1 MRSWVTLWLN
11 LKVNCRVRGTG
22 VHGCFFGEFMSG
34 LDGELRGT
42 LFKGE
47 IMLEFMGEW
56 GGGNVDDFMGVKWV
70 RR

>member
-1 MRSWVTLWLN
+1 MSLWVN

-22 VHGCFFGEFMSG
+22 VYGFFFGEFMSG
-34 LDGELRGT
+34 FDGELRGT

-56 GGGNVDDFMGVKWV
+56 GGDCG
-70 RR
+70 